1 MSDMSSAI
9 SRNRKGGGLDSTDR
23 KILSALHL
31 NGRLT
36 INELAETV
44 GLSPSPCWTR
54 VKRLEASG
62 TIERYAAIIDQ
73 AAIGF
78 HDIVFVE
85 ITLEKHDEKVLERFG
100 QALARIPQVLEAH
113 LVTGEYDYLVKVA
126 VADTSDFERFLR
138 EQLYRIEGI
147 RHSKSTF
154 SLRALKRVVSVD
166 PMAIVQKPPTI
177 IADEAVAVIDVKKDR
192 L

>member
-1 MSDMSSAI
+1 MSSAK
-9 SRNRKGGGLDSTDR
+9 SATRKKGTLDLTDR
-23 KILSALHL
+23 KILSVLHL

-36 INELAETV
+36 INELAEKV

-62 TIERYAAIIDQ
+62 TIQRYAAIIDQ

-100 QALARIPQVLEAH
+100 QALSRIAQVLEAH

-126 VADTSDFERFLR
+126 VADTADFERFLR
-138 EQLYRIEGI
+138 EELYRIQGV

-154 SLRALKRVVSVD
+154 SLRTLKHVVSVD
-166 PMAIVQKPPTI
+166 PLTI
-177 IADEAVAVIDVKKDR
+177 

>member
-1 MSDMSSAI
+1 MSDMASAI
-9 SRNRKGGGLDSTDR
+9 SRSRKGGGLDSADR

-36 INELAETV
+36 INELAEKV

-54 VKRLEASG
+54 VNRLEASG

-85 ITLEKHDEKVLERFG
+85 ITLEKHDEKVLERF
-100 QALARIPQVLEAH
+100 
-113 LVTGEYDYLVKVA
+113 
-126 VADTSDFERFLR
+126 
-138 EQLYRIEGI
+138 
-147 RHSKSTF
+147 
-154 SLRALKRVVSVD
+154 
-166 PMAIVQKPPTI
+166 
-177 IADEAVAVIDVKKDR
+177 
-192 L
+192 